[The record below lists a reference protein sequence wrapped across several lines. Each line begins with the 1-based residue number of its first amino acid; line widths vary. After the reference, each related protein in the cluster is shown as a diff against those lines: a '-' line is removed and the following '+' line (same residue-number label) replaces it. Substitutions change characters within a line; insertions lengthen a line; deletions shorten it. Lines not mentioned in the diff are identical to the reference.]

1 MKGKRKDESGWRGG
15 DGELYIRGGKER
27 REMSKSREEEWILK
41 GREMEGWEE
50 NRKEGR
56 LRDG

>member
-41 GREMEGWEE
+41 GRRWRGGKRIE
-50 NRKEGR
+50 
-56 LRDG
+56 